1 MSHGDDISLVLS
13 RTWHIEIFRSLVKL
27 HAESELCFLLAWSI
41 YVVRVARIREIEVA
55 WNVVL
60 RAWHSHELNLVA
72 LLFLYISNFGRK
84 FGAIVNCGSLS
95 TFISHAESC
104 CFGCVGNMNWV
115 VSTWAQVGVGSS
127 LVFSLRWWVTEG
139 PLWRFLGV
147 FRAVLTRRRYS
158 IVLVRLGFGTSENR
172 FCDTRLGQLRCVLT
186 GARRILSYVS
196 DSLVVS
202 LLQRESITFVLMRFP
217 KFAQISV
224 DMIILS
230 WSWSVEDL
238 LALVRRFILLTTVAK
253 SRVLAAIV
261 RAILGLN

>member
-1 MSHGDDISLVLS
+1 
-13 RTWHIEIFRSLVKL
+13 
-27 HAESELCFLLAWSI
+27 
-41 YVVRVARIREIEVA
+41 
-55 WNVVL
+55 
-60 RAWHSHELNLVA
+60 
-72 LLFLYISNFGRK
+72 
-84 FGAIVNCGSLS
+84 
-95 TFISHAESC
+95 
-104 CFGCVGNMNWV
+104 MNWV

-158 IVLVRLGFGTSENR
+158 IVLVRLGFCTSENR

-186 GARRILSYVS
+186 GAWRILSYVS

-202 LLQRESITFVLMRFP
+202 LLQRKSIAFVLMRLP
-217 KFAQISV
+217 KFAQITV
-224 DMIILS
+224 DMIIMG

-238 LALVRRFILLTTVAK
+238 LALVWRFILLTTVAK
-253 SRVLAAIV
+253 SRVLQAIV